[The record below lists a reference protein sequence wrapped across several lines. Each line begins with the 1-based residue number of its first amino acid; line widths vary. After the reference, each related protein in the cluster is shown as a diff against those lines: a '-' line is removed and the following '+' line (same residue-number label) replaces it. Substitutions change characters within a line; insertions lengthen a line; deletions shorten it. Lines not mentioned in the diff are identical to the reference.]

1 MYSFLLLRQRDYYV
15 RFFVSFLK
23 VVPPSLRKKE
33 DDIFLLLFICLLRKI
48 CFKKKQRG
56 FKMKVA

>member
-1 MYSFLLLRQRDYYV
+1 M
-15 RFFVSFLK
+15 SFLK